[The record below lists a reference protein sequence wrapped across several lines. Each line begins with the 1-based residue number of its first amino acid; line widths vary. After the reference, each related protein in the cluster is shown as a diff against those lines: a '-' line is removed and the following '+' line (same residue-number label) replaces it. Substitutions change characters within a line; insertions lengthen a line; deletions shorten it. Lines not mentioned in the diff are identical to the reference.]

1 MAYAPAPQH
10 IFYPEVRN
18 PMPMIAK
25 ALPVLLELEEYL
37 TSGRLAEDFMESS
50 ERRRHEMLEFLEK
63 FMDVAELADEVVTQ
77 IIFRR
82 GEKDGA

>member
-1 MAYAPAPQH
+1 
-10 IFYPEVRN
+10 
-18 PMPMIAK
+18 MPMIAK
-25 ALPVLLELEEYL
+25 TLPVLLELEEYL
-37 TSGRLAEDFMESS
+37 ASGRLAEDFMISS

-82 GEKDGA
+82 AEKGEA